1 MKKILQIVVLLFI
14 GGLSLLS
21 CQNEGKVANSEL
33 KKEGGLSA
41 FLNNTDMWNYLYENQ
56 FISDIDSSVFTFKNF
71 RAYKNGKQVT
81 EDLQVDDMTISS
93 ASLSGI
99 SLSGSKAYLIVV
111 KDGVRDG
118 IIDMSDPNKIEQYK
132 VRIESEK

>member
-71 RAYKNGKQVT
+71 VYNTVCS
-81 EDLQVDDMTISS
+81 I
-93 ASLSGI
+93 
-99 SLSGSKAYLIVV
+99 
-111 KDGVRDG
+111 
-118 IIDMSDPNKIEQYK
+118 
-132 VRIESEK
+132 

>member
-1 MKKILQIVVLLFI
+1 MKKILQIVLFLLI

-21 CQNEGKVANSEL
+21 CQNKGKVSSSEP

-56 FISDIDSSVFTFKNF
+56 FVSDIDSSIFTFKNF

-111 KDGVRDG
+111 KDGVSDG

-132 VRIESEK
+132 VLVEEKK

>member
-99 SLSGSKAYLIVV
+99 YILIG
-111 KDGVRDG
+111 KSAMREALIYF
-118 IIDMSDPNKIEQYK
+118 IIGGNAQKQGFIRQR
-132 VRIESEK
+132 V